1 MGLLRRLLTSLGGG
15 GGLSLEIWEY
25 PELFSFVYLC
35 ALENI
40 GEVAHVASISSI
52 VALSLLEIRLY
63 ATLPGVT
70 PLLCSIEN
78 EVLTPQPSS
87 VVLLSQAV

>member
-1 MGLLRRLLTSLGGG
+1 MALGGG

-25 PELFSFVYLC
+25 PEFFSFVYLC

-40 GEVAHVASISSI
+40 GEVSLVASSSSM

-63 ATLPGVT
+63 ATLPGVV

-78 EVLTPQPSS
+78 EVQIAQPSS